1 MGGTRSA
8 DTRPKG
14 RGMITVRRQV
24 IRALPALMMV
34 AGLTFTGCATGHTR
48 PSAAAPSSSPVAS
61 APAGATG
68 AGGPALLLGEVK
80 RELAAMKETHYQH
93 TTSVD
98 EAIGKFFYDC
108 SGMVDYALGRVL
120 PDDAKAL
127 PTSTLKRPLA
137 GDIELFLHDAVAQP
151 VPGWQALTRVD
162 QLGPGDL
169 VAWQAT
175 EDSTTG
181 DTGHVMVVLAAPAP
195 NPGRNGEWVVQVADS
210 TVSPHALDSRHR
222 SQTGLGTGTIGL
234 AVDGNGA
241 PVGFYWQGGVSKNSR
256 STEIALGRP
265 L

>member
-1 MGGTRSA
+1 
-8 DTRPKG
+8 
-14 RGMITVRRQV
+14 MIDVRRQA
-24 IRALPALMMV
+24 IKALPAWLML
-34 AGLTFTGCATGHTR
+34 AGLAFTGCASDRTG
-48 PSAAAPSSSPVAS
+48 PGAAAPAPSPPAS
-61 APAGATG
+61 APAGPAV
-68 AGGPALLLGEVK
+68 AAPPALLLGEVR
-80 RELAAMKETHYQH
+80 RELSVMKETHYQH

-120 PDDAKAL
+120 PRDAEVL
-127 PTSTLKRPLA
+127 PTGTSKRPLA
-137 GDIELFLHDAVAQP
+137 GDIERFLHSALGQP

-162 QLGPGDL
+162 HLGPGDL

-181 DTGHVMVVLAAPAP
+181 DTGHVMVVLAAPTP
-195 NPGRNGEWVVQVADS
+195 NPGRTGEWTVQVADS

-222 SQTGLGTGTIGL
+222 GQTGLGTGTIGL
-234 AVDGNGA
+234 AVDANDA
-241 PVGFYWQGGVSKNSR
+241 PIAFYWQGGVSKHAT